1 MLEGIDDDMS
11 NVIVDELALF
21 EDHKGELHNRMLLD
35 DITDASRVGN
45 LALRLEQ
52 MFGVDVI
59 DDAAEK
65 WVTVQDVIDT
75 INSLQNR

>member
-11 NVIVDELALF
+11 NVIIDELALF

-35 DITDASRVGN
+35 HITNASRVGN

-52 MFGVDVI
+52 MFGVDVV
-59 DDAAEK
+59 DEAAEK

-75 INSLQNR
+75 INSLEKR